1 MSELILIYNLEFVE
15 GIIDFIVM
23 SNTEPTT
30 FKMYFQSLYL
40 HTPIFKRM
48 DSYPREHLLSYY

>member
-23 SNTEPTT
+23 SNIESSTNNVLDVFPR
-30 FKMYFQSLYL
+30 SLSQGTSL
-40 HTPIFKRM
+40 FA
-48 DSYPREHLLSYY
+48 LLESMIDL